1 MSARNA
7 AGSGVFID
15 DPDAQ
20 AVLAVAPRSLREGA
34 APRLLDEWQV
44 APELWNL
51 VRRAVDST
59 AGMGQFILTGS
70 AVPAD
75 DSTRHPGAGRFL
87 RLRQR
92 TMSWWEKLDRP
103 PRTVSLAALF
113 SGDVPPN
120 DLDAAPTLDIEAKLG
135 GRQLLAGRDSL
146 NAVISQVDTS
156 AMDDPAFRLVVKG
169 TGPVLASDDGTIS
182 APLAAP
188 AP

>member
-1 MSARNA
+1 M
-7 AGSGVFID
+7 
-15 DPDAQ
+15 
-20 AVLAVAPRSLREGA
+20 
-34 APRLLDEWQV
+34 
-44 APELWNL
+44 
-51 VRRAVDST
+51 
-59 AGMGQFILTGS
+59 
-70 AVPAD
+70 
-75 DSTRHPGAGRFL
+75 
-87 RLRQR
+87 
-92 TMSWWEKLDRP
+92 
-103 PRTVSLAALF
+103 SLAALF